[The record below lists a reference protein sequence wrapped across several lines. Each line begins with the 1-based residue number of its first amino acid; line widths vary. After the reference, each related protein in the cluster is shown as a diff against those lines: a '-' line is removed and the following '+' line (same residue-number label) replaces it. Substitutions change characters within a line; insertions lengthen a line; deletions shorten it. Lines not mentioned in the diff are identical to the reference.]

1 MRRAL
6 IAAAVIVLVA
16 LVAAQVLLPGIAA
29 SRLRSDLEAHASN
42 VHVEVKAFPAIKL
55 LFKRADRVTVDVTG
69 YNSGGEGPGTSLPD
83 LLARTKAVG
92 KLDVHVRVLED
103 RLLRM
108 QDVRLRKDGNTLVAD
123 VALRTADVDA
133 ALPARLRVSG
143 GSDSDGLSVAGVTSV
158 FGTELRAQAK
168 ILVDD
173 RGRIVLR
180 PEGIPLASLVTV
192 PIFSDPRIAVEAIS
206 ARPTADGFA
215 IVARGHLR
223 G

>member
-6 IAAAVIVLVA
+6 LAAAGILVVA
-16 LVAAQVLLPGIAA
+16 LVAAQLLLPGVAA
-29 SRLRSDLEAHASN
+29 RKLRSDLAAHGSN
-42 VHVEVKAFPAIKL
+42 VRVAVAAFPAVKL
-55 LFKRADRVTVDVTG
+55 LFKRADRVTVDVTD
-69 YNSGGEGPGTSLPD
+69 YNSGGEGKGTSLPD
-83 LLARTKAVG
+83 LLARTKATK

-108 QDVRLRKDGNTLVAD
+108 QDVRLRKDGDVLVAE
-123 VALRTADVDA
+123 VALRTVDVDA
-133 ALPARLRVSG
+133 ALPARLRVTG
-143 GSDSDGLSVAGVTSV
+143 GAGADGLTVAGVTSV
-158 FGTELRAQAK
+158 FGSQLRAQAK

-192 PIFSDPRIAVEAIS
+192 PIFSDKRIAVEAIS

-215 IVARGHLR
+215 VVARGHLR